1 MEAVVRKWG
10 NSPAI
15 RIPIAILKETGFSIN
30 QPVEIAASKDKIII
44 ARPKRRRYS
53 LGRLLAGVTKENRH
67 DPVDLGRPVGKE
79 RL

>member
-15 RIPIAILKETGFSIN
+15 RIPTAILKETGFSIN
-30 QPVEIAASKDKIII
+30 QQVEIAAGKDRIII

-53 LGRLLAGVTKENRH
+53 LGRLLAGVSKENRH
-67 DPVDLGRPVGKE
+67 DSIDFGRLVGKE